1 MKTDSSVQKL
11 YELSIE
17 SARKAGMFLLER
29 FRNGSITV
37 ISDLR
42 HDVKLDVDVEA
53 ENMIIKMI
61 GEKYPDHGFIC
72 EESGRVLQ
80 KASRNWIIDPLDGT
94 LNYSRGIPH
103 FCTSIAFKNEKNY
116 LVGCVYDPVRDEM
129 FSAIQGEGSCLNQTP
144 IKRRPIMR
152 LEEAV
157 VAGGFF
163 KAESFKEGTRI
174 FERLATR
181 VKKVRFFGSAALD
194 LCYLACGRMNG
205 YIQYGVNEWDIAA
218 AMLIA
223 GNTGIRF
230 DVVERNEKLNIIAA
244 EDFIFEDLKRCIKL

>member
-1 MKTDSSVQKL
+1 LKTDPSVQKL

-29 FRNGSITV
+29 FKNSSMSV
-37 ISDLR
+37 LSNLK
-42 HDVKLDVDVEA
+42 HDVKLDVDIEA

-61 GEKYPDHGFIC
+61 RDKYPDYGFIC
-72 EESGRVLQ
+72 EESGRALQ
-80 KASRNWIIDPLDGT
+80 KAFQNWIIDPLDGT

-103 FCTSIAFKNEKNY
+103 FCTSIAFKNGKNY
-116 LVGCVYDPVRDEM
+116 LVGCVFDPVRDEM
-129 FSAIQGEGSCLNQTP
+129 FSALEGGGAYLNLTP
-144 IKRRPIMR
+144 IKRRSIKK

-163 KAESFKEGTRI
+163 KAESLEEGTRI

-181 VKKVRFFGSAALD
+181 VKKVRFFGAAALD
-194 LCYLACGRMNG
+194 LCYLACGRVNG

-223 GNTGIRF
+223 SNTGIKF
-230 DVVERNEKLNIIAA
+230 DVVEHNDKLNIIAA
-244 EDFIFEDLKRCIKL
+244 DDRIFEDLKRCIK